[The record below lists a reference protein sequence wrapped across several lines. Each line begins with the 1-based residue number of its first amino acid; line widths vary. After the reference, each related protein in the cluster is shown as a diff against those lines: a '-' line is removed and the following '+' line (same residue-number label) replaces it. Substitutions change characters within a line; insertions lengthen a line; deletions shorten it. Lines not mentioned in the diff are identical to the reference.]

1 MTGAGREVDPSERLT
16 RLVFIYTL
24 LGAAAFIGAVLV
36 YVL

>member
-1 MTGAGREVDPSERLT
+1 MTSTDREADPSERLA